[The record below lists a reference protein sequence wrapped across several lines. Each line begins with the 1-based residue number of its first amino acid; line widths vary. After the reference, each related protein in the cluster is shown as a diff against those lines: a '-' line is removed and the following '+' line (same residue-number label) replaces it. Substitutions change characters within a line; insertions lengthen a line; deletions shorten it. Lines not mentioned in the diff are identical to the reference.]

1 MRKYFFVYRTSLQR
15 FVQYRSELVIDFV
28 GKIFIPIAV
37 QLLLWKAVTES
48 TDTGKIADYNFD
60 ELVRYS
66 LFSIVIY
73 NLMKADYAEREIAR
87 AIREGELNKFLS
99 KPIDFALYYFAVFV
113 ADNTPV
119 IIFALFIYIGG
130 STVGLI
136 TPQVWAVGLCA
147 LATLSGM
154 AVAYLMGFLIAMLA
168 FWMDEVWTLFVMKN
182 LVLWFLTG
190 QLVPLDMFPE
200 AIQQASKFLPFG
212 YLAYFPTK
220 VLTAALP
227 LSEIISGLCI
237 ILSWVVVF
245 YIAYKLFWNFA
256 LRKYG
261 AFGG

>member
-1 MRKYFFVYRTSLQR
+1 
-15 FVQYRSELVIDFV
+15 
-28 GKIFIPIAV
+28 
-37 QLLLWKAVTES
+37 
-48 TDTGKIADYNFD
+48 
-60 ELVRYS
+60 
-66 LFSIVIY
+66 
-73 NLMKADYAEREIAR
+73 
-87 AIREGELNKFLS
+87 
-99 KPIDFALYYFAVFV
+99 
-113 ADNTPV
+113 V
-119 IIFALFIYIGG
+119 IIFALLIYIGC
-130 STVGLI
+130 SAVGFI
-136 TPQVWAVGLCA
+136 TPHVWAVGLCA

-200 AIQQASKFLPFG
+200 AIRQASKFLPFG

-220 VLTAALP
+220 VLTVALP

-237 ILSWVVVF
+237 ILSWVVMF
-245 YIAYKLFWNFA
+245 YIAYKLFWNYA